1 MIGIAFTGSGKTLA
15 FSLPAIMLA
24 LDQEMKLPFVKGEGP
39 FAVIMAPSR
48 ELARQTYD
56 VIVEFTVALERD
68 GYPKLSTML
77 CIGGVQLG
85 EMMDTCR
92 NGCHIAVCTPGRLID
107 MLTKQRL
114 NLDVC
119 RYFCLDEADRMVD
132 MGFEDDVR
140 HVPWLNF

>member
-1 MIGIAFTGSGKTLA
+1 
-15 FSLPAIMLA
+15 
-24 LDQEMKLPFVKGEGP
+24 
-39 FAVIMAPSR
+39 
-48 ELARQTYD
+48 
-56 VIVEFTVALERD
+56 
-68 GYPKLSTML
+68 ML